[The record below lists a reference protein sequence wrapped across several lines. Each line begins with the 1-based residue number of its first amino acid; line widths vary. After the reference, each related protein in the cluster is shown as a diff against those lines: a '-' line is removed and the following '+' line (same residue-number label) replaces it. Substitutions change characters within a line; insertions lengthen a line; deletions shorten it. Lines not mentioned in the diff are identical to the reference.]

1 MKLMRFMPILAL
13 ACVCVAGQ
21 ADAACDTLMMREQ
34 APLPLTNIEQDVVL
48 PVPSEEVRDVVRDFT
63 HFQLNQAGKL
73 IKDDT
78 NVVSGQE
85 RYSNNALYYMNVRR
99 SWYIVSHRYKEDSYA
114 RVALDRLYNDYKK
127 FFESH
132 TTVSEAGRME
142 YAQEIIDILD
152 RNTAGIKN
160 DELRFY
166 MNEMVIFSLKQ
177 SMKDGN
183 NRVKVVQQTN
193 ELAAEGDRV
202 VNLRKAINTEEALD

>member
-1 MKLMRFMPILAL
+1 MKLKRFMPILAL

-21 ADAACDTLMMREQ
+21 ADAARDTLMMREQ
-34 APLPLTNIEQDVVL
+34 APLPLTNIEQEVVL
-48 PVPSEEVRDVVRDFT
+48 PVPSEEVRDVVREFT

-78 NVVSGQE
+78 NIMSGQE

-114 RVALDRLYNDYKK
+114 RVALDRNDYKK

-152 RNTAGIKN
+152 RNTVEIKN

-193 ELAAEGDRV
+193 ELAAEGYRV
-202 VNLRKAINTEEALD
+202 VNLRKAINTEEALG

>member
-34 APLPLTNIEQDVVL
+34 APLPLTNIEQEVVL

-63 HFQLNQAGKL
+63 HFQL
-73 IKDDT
+73 
-78 NVVSGQE
+78 
-85 RYSNNALYYMNVRR
+85 
-99 SWYIVSHRYKEDSYA
+99 SHRYKEDSYA

-132 TTVSEAGRME
+132 TTVSEAGRMD